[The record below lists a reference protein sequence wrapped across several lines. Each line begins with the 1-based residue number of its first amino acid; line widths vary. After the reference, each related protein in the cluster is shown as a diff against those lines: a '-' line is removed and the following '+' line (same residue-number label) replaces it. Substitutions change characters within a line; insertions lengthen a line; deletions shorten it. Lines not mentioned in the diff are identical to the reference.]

1 MKRKSRKVERRI
13 FKRLKIPIPLS
24 MRFLGTTKHPQPI
37 NSKTSNV
44 SVEGLSVKLH
54 VILKNGS
61 LLIQEGE
68 EPIKLIPFLVLNEKM
83 VGLDMKIPPEGE
95 NIGAIGRVIWYDF
108 GSRRASYYFCA
119 GIFLEKMGVKDRKKW
134 EEFVKN
140 NEVNHHNPKREFSMN
155 QQACPKCGW
164 VSGEKQYICPYCW
177 AKLRESEDGE
187 N

>member
-1 MKRKSRKVERRI
+1 MKRKGRKVERRI

-24 MRFLGTTKHPQPI
+24 MRLLGTTKHPQPI

-95 NIGAIGRVIWYDF
+95 NIGAIGRVIWCDF
-108 GSRRASYYFCA
+108 GSRGASYYFCV
-119 GIFLEKMGVKDRKKW
+119 GIFLERMKVEDRIKW
-134 EEFVKN
+134 EEFIKN
-140 NEVNHHNPKREFSMN
+140 IGVNP
-155 QQACPKCGW
+155 
-164 VSGEKQYICPYCW
+164 
-177 AKLRESEDGE
+177 
-187 N
+187 

>member
-24 MRFLGTTKHPQPI
+24 MRLLGTTKHPQPI

-108 GSRRASYYFCA
+108 GSR
-119 GIFLEKMGVKDRKKW
+119 V
-134 EEFVKN
+134 
-140 NEVNHHNPKREFSMN
+140 
-155 QQACPKCGW
+155 
-164 VSGEKQYICPYCW
+164 
-177 AKLRESEDGE
+177 
-187 N
+187 